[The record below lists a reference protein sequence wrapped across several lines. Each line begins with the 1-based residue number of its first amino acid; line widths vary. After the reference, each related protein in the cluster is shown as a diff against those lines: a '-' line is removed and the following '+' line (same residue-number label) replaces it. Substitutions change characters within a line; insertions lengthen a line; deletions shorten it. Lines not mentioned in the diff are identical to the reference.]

1 LEKTVINYGEC
12 MIAFFMALIPI
23 LVILILMLGFRW
35 GAVKASIPGY
45 LLALIIAVFYFG
57 SGTQLLAY
65 AHIKALISSLDVLL
79 IIWAAFLF
87 YRVTDEAKAIAR
99 LGEALPHLTADMGM
113 QALVIGWGFASFL
126 QGVGGFGVPVAVVA
140 PILIGLGFAP
150 MSAIIIPSIGS
161 GWAVTFGSLG
171 SSFQALLAT
180 TGMTS
185 NDLAFS
191 AATFLGIAA
200 LITGLLVMHV
210 VEGWRG
216 VLRLAIPAL
225 ILGAV
230 MGAVQL
236 LVADKGPWNTAA
248 FVGSMAGLLVS
259 FGLARFYHGKQ
270 EGNGRLDGKRLAIA
284 LTGYAILI
292 IVTLGVQ
299 LIPGVKH
306 ALGVVVLKVNIPELS
321 TKLGYITPAGTTK
334 PLSLLSHA
342 GFLLLYASILAY
354 LLYWV
359 TGNYKKGSIKNIVT
373 GTVKRVKAP
382 TISITLMLFMAVIME
397 LSGMTNALAQ
407 GLAQVTSQFFPV
419 IAAWIGAIGA
429 FMTGSNTNS
438 NVVFSLL
445 QLQTAKLLGF
455 SIPIILA
462 GQTAGAALAS
472 VAAPAKVV
480 VGTSTVNLAGKEGE
494 LMRKLM
500 PYTIILVMLISVLT
514 FVGIWLKF

>member
-1 LEKTVINYGEC
+1 
-12 MIAFFMALIPI
+12 
-23 LVILILMLGFRW
+23 
-35 GAVKASIPGY
+35 
-45 LLALIIAVFYFG
+45 
-57 SGTQLLAY
+57 
-65 AHIKALISSLDVLL
+65 
-79 IIWAAFLF
+79 
-87 YRVTDEAKAIAR
+87 
-99 LGEALPHLTADMGM
+99 
-113 QALVIGWGFASFL
+113 
-126 QGVGGFGVPVAVVA
+126 VPVAVVA
-140 PILIGLGFAP
+140 PILIGLDFAP
-150 MSAIIIPSIGS
+150 MAAIIIPSIGS

-180 TGMTS
+180 TGLTS
-185 NDLAFS
+185 NELAFS

-200 LITGLLVMHV
+200 LVTGLMVMHV
-210 VEGWRG
+210 LEGWRG
-216 VLRLAIPAL
+216 VLRLAIPAI

-259 FGLARFYHGKQ
+259 FGLARFYRGNRD
-270 EGNGRLDGKRLAIA
+270 GNGKLDGKRLAIA
-284 LTGYAILI
+284 LSGYAILI

-299 LIPGVKH
+299 LIPGVKQ
-306 ALGVVVLKVNIPELS
+306 ALSGIVLKVNVPELTTS
-321 TKLGYITPAGTTK
+321 LGYVTPAGTTK
-334 PLSLLSHA
+334 PLTLLRHA

-354 LLYWV
+354 LLYWA
-359 TGNYKKGSIKNIVT
+359 TGSYQKGSIKNILI

-382 TISITLMLFMAVIME
+382 TISITLMVCMAIIME

-407 GLAQVTSQFFPV
+407 GLAQFTGSFFPA

-445 QLQTAKLLGF
+445 QLRTATLLGYTV
-455 SIPIILA
+455 SIILA

-480 VGTSTVNLAGKEGE
+480 VGTSTADLAGREGE
-494 LMRKLM
+494 VMRKMM
-500 PYTIILVMLISVLT
+500 PYTIILVLLISILT
-514 FVGIWLKF
+514 ALGILFKF